1 MNEFGI
7 RLLMNEFGIR
17 LLVSSMLVAIVGMLL
32 PLHWVP
38 NPVEVRRELGGI
50 ALTLLVVSCIVILG
64 G

>member
-1 MNEFGI
+1 M
-7 RLLMNEFGIR
+7 MNEFGIR

-50 ALTLLVVSCIVILG
+50 ALTLFIVSCIVILG